1 MRQMTLA
8 IALLLTSATAAMS
21 QGADVTGQIV
31 RIEPEHHVL
40 VLSNGQMYRV
50 TTGTTVLMNNQPVT
64 LGGLRPGQS
73 VVIRS
78 GEPVTLQNG
87 QYVVVSSP
95 AVAQTPPAPAPNVI
109 VAPPASAL
117 PAGVRQTMY
126 GKVEDIDSDGT
137 VKVAVDGDSFEV
149 RLSRDMVR
157 QLREGDRVQLDMT
170 IVPAG
175 TPAASPR

>member
-1 MRQMTLA
+1 MRRMTLA

-21 QGADVTGQIV
+21 QSAEVTGQIV
-31 RIEPEHHVL
+31 RVEPEHHVL

-64 LGGLRPGQS
+64 LCGLRPGQS

-78 GEPVTLQNG
+78 GEPVALQNG
-87 QYVVVSSP
+87 QYVVIGAP
-95 AVAQTPPAPAPNVI
+95 AVAQAPAPAPNVI
-109 VAPPASAL
+109 VAPPATAV

-126 GKVEDIDSDGT
+126 GKVEDIDSNGT
-137 VKVAVDGDSFEV
+137 VKVAVDGDSFKV